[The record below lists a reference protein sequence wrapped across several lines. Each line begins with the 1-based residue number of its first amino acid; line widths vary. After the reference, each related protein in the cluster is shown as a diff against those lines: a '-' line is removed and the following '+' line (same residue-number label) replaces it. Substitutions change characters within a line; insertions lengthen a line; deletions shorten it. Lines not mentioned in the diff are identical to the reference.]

1 MAYCSRQRRNTY
13 QERGTTDTRRAH
25 IRNRVNMQLNI
36 LLAIDLRRAP
46 AVTLSAEPLN
56 DLVACGFRLVLFEPT
71 GTFMHG
77 TLSLVYAA
85 RQ

>member
-1 MAYCSRQRRNTY
+1 
-13 QERGTTDTRRAH
+13 
-25 IRNRVNMQLNI
+25 MQLNI

-56 DLVACGFRLVLFEPT
+56 DLVACGFRLVLFDPT